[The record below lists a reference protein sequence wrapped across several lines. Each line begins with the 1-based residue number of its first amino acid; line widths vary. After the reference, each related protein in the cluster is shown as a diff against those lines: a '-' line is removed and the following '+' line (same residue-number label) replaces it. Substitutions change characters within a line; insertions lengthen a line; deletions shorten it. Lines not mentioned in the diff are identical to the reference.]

1 MKNIIVFALVTLS
14 IGMLVSCQPSIS
26 NAKIV
31 KAPIDS
37 LITNWNDGW
46 NNHDSVSVI
55 NMFVEDAVLTDD
67 NIIATN
73 AEEIAAKMVHP
84 YINVVN
90 NLKTTKLQEW
100 STNERAGYTGTYEF
114 EVIVEG
120 NVVAK
125 PKGVFTFNWIKTDNA
140 DWKITTA
147 VLYSFAEQK

>member
-1 MKNIIVFALVTLS
+1 MKKIIVFVLAMLV
-14 IGMLVSCQPSIS
+14 IGLLVSCQQPVT
-26 NAKIV
+26 NTPIV

-37 LITNWNDGW
+37 LVANWNNGW

-55 NMFVEDAVLTDD
+55 NLFVEDAVLTDD
-67 NIIATN
+67 IIIATN
-73 AEEIAAKMVHP
+73 AEEIASKMVHP

-100 STNERAGYTGTYEF
+100 STNERAGCTGTYEF
-114 EVIVEG
+114 EVLVEG

-125 PKGVFTFNWIKTDNA
+125 PEGVFTFNWIKTDKA
-140 DWKITTA
+140 EWKITTA